1 MLIWQKR
8 EAANFMENWK
18 NIKNLIEY
26 PASGILS
33 KEIFKT
39 EKVEISLFCMPA
51 NSNISEH
58 TATREGMVYMLEGGG
73 AFILD
78 GKEIKITEGVM
89 IHMNSNEIHSIKA
102 SANTA
107 FLLFLFN

>member
-1 MLIWQKR
+1 MPIWQKR
-8 EAANFMENWK
+8 EITNFMENWK

-39 EKVEISLFCMPA
+39 EKMEASLFCMPE

-58 TATREGMVYMLEGGG
+58 TSTREGAVYVLEG
-73 AFILD
+73 D
-78 GKEIKITEGVM
+78 GTFTLNGTEIKLAKDVM
-89 IHMNSNEIHSIKA
+89 IHMKNNEIHSIKTRTK
-102 SANTA
+102 TA